1 MEIKRIFD
9 ILENYK
15 TCFRKPDALNCKING
30 TWINYSSDEYVEKAT
45 FFAYGLLALGL
56 QKGNRVIS
64 VTNNRPEWNIADMG
78 MSMAGIIHVPVYPT
92 ISTEDYRYILEHC
105 EPSLVLVSDKSLL
118 EKIKDVINSAKST
131 PLLYTFNEIDG
142 ELHWSEIIAK
152 GKSTKE
158 KYGTELQKIKDS
170 ILPDDM
176 VTLIYTSGTT
186 GFPKGVML
194 SHRNI
199 LDNARAASNI
209 HDFNSTHRTLSFL
222 PLCHVFERMV
232 NYHFQSLGV
241 SIYYAENLGTIA
253 DNLKEIKPHV
263 FISVPRLIERVYDK
277 IIGAGKD
284 LPYLKKQVFFWSV
297 NLGLK
302 YDYVSPQS
310 FFYELKLKI
319 ANKLV
324 FKKWREALGNNIQ
337 LIIVGGAALQ
347 PRLSRVFGAAGIPVL
362 EGYGLTETSPVIAA
376 NNIING
382 EIKIGTVG
390 APFEGVE
397 VKIAEDGEILC
408 RGSNTML
415 GYYKEP
421 DLTSEVIDKDGW
433 FHTGDIGVM
442 VDNKYVK
449 ITDRK
454 KEMFKLSSGKYIAPQ
469 VIENKFKESFF
480 IEQLMVIGENQK
492 FASAIISPNFP
503 FLHNWAS
510 IHKIKF
516 RDNQELINN
525 PTVIE
530 RFQEE
535 VNTMNK
541 KLGQTEH
548 IKRFRLVSEEW
559 GPQTGELSPTLK
571 LKRKILYEKYA
582 ETIAGIFNMDNNG
595 AKG

>member
-1 MEIKRIFD
+1 MEIKRTFD
-9 ILENYK
+9 ILENYR
-15 TCFRKPDALNCKING
+15 TNFRKHDALNCKVNG
-30 TWINYSSDEYVEKAT
+30 KWINYSSDEYIEKST

-56 QKGNRVIS
+56 KKGDRIVS

-78 MSMAGIIHVPVYPT
+78 MSMAGMIHVPVYPT
-92 ISTEDYRYILEHC
+92 ISNEDYGYILEHC
-105 EPSLVLVSDKSLL
+105 EPSIVLVSDKILL
-118 EKIKDVINSAKST
+118 EKIRDVRDGSKSN
-131 PLLYTFNEIDG
+131 PRVYTFNQLEG
-142 ELHWSEIIAK
+142 EYHWFEIIEG
-152 GKSTKE
+152 GKTTRE
-158 KYGTELQKIKDS
+158 KFKTELEEIKGS
-170 ILPDDM
+170 IQPDDM

-209 HDFNSTHRTLSFL
+209 HNFDSSHRTLSFL

-232 NYHFQSLGV
+232 NYHFQSIGV
-241 SIYYAENLGTIA
+241 GIYYAENLGTIA
-253 DNLKEIKPHV
+253 ENLKEVQPHV

-284 LPYLKKQVFFWSV
+284 LPYLKKRIFFWSV
-297 NLGLK
+297 NVGLN
-302 YDYVSPQS
+302 YEYVDSKS
-310 FFYELKLKI
+310 FFYKLKLRI

-376 NNIING
+376 NNIITG

-397 VKIAEDGEILC
+397 VKIAKDGEILC
-408 RGSNTML
+408 RGSNVML

-421 DLTSEVIDKDGW
+421 KLTSEVIDKDGW

-516 RDNQELINN
+516 RDNHELIRD
-525 PTVIE
+525 PAVIE
-530 RFQEE
+530 RFQQE
-535 VNTMNK
+535 VNEMNK

-548 IKRFRLVSEEW
+548 IKRFRLVAEEW

-571 LKRKILYEKYA
+571 LKRKVLYEKYTD
-582 ETIAGIFNMDNNG
+582 TISAIFKLENNG
-595 AKG
+595 NN